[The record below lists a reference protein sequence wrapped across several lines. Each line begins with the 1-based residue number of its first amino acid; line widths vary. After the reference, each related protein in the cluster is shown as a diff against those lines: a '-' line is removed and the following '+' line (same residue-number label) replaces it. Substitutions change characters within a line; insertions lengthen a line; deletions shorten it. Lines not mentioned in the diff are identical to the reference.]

1 MANYFK
7 RTLTQMVGVCISIG
21 QAGVAVSEHFQQNLS
36 GTGDFSNFN
45 ELSFIEVTAGFT
57 TVVLTGTEAAL
68 EPTGIVVSVT
78 AVAGFQAELD
88 DQDGIPDALAGPC

>member
-1 MANYFK
+1 
-7 RTLTQMVGVCISIG
+7 
-21 QAGVAVSEHFQQNLS
+21 VSEHFQQNLS

-45 ELSFIEVTAGFT
+45 ELSFIEGTAGFI

-68 EPTGIVVSVT
+68 EPTVIVVSVT